1 MDNLTVSD
9 TYFLKA
15 LDNYDYNIEEVV
27 ENLGYALSNDEE
39 YAPAWC
45 LQGRLM
51 MEILKDYNRAI
62 HCFEKAIFYDPLY
75 METYKH
81 YSLLLIWI
89 KDFDKAQIILNKSK
103 RINGMPLSTIIYRTA
118 MIHEY
123 KGQIG
128 EAIRIMNNGILF
140 SLNQAN
146 YDFFDNEV
154 KRLKRKVSKPKKKK
168 KKVIAKT
175 VKPTLIQLASKIIA
189 RLF

>member
-1 MDNLTVSD
+1 MDNLTVAD

-15 LDNYDYNIEEVV
+15 LDNYDYNVEEVV
-27 ENLGYALSNDEE
+27 ENLGYALSYNEE

-51 MEILKDYNRAI
+51 METLKDYNRAI
-62 HCFEKAIFYDPLY
+62 HCFENAIFYDPLY

-89 KDFDKAQIILNKSK
+89 KDFEKAQIILNKSK
-103 RINGMPLSTIIYRTA
+103 RVKGMSLSTIIHRTA

-128 EAIRIMNNGILF
+128 EAIRILNNGILF
-140 SLNQAN
+140 SLNQDS
-146 YDFFDNEV
+146 YTFFDNEV

-168 KKVIAKT
+168 KKGIPKV
-175 VKPTLIQLASKIIA
+175 VQPTLLQLAGRLIT